1 MQDGNSRYVIV
12 WEFRVRQEK
21 VEEFIEKYGPEGNWA
36 WFFRGSNGYIR
47 TELVRDV
54 TDHLRFLTLDV
65 WKTEADFNDFRERH
79 LAKYKRLDR
88 EFEGLTERETRLGAF
103 WQSNE

>member
-1 MQDGNSRYVIV
+1 VHDGNSRYVIV

-36 WFFRGSNGYIR
+36 RFFRGSNGYIR

-54 TDHLRFLTLDV
+54 SDHLRFLTLDV

-79 LAKYKRLDR
+79 LAQYQQLDR
-88 EFEGLTERETRLGAF
+88 EFEGLTERETRMGAF
-103 WQSNE
+103 WWSNE

>member
-1 MQDGNSRYVIV
+1 M
-12 WEFRVRQEK
+12 RQEK

-54 TDHLRFLTLDV
+54 SDHLRFLTLDV

-79 LAKYKRLDR
+79 LAEYKRLDR

>member
-1 MQDGNSRYVIV
+1 M
-12 WEFRVRQEK
+12 RQEK

-36 WFFRGSNGYIR
+36 PFFRGSNGYIR

-54 TDHLRFLTLDV
+54 SDHLRFLTLDV

-79 LAKYKRLDR
+79 LAEYKRLDR